1 MSKVV
6 ILSTNYSPAKPRYA
20 VKSSV
25 DSQVIIGDKADK
37 EWMARIK
44 YHTPP
49 DIL

>member
-1 MSKVV
+1 MSKFV
-6 ILSTNYSPAKPRYA
+6 ILPTNRPLGAPRHT

-25 DSQVIIGDKADK
+25 DSQVIIGGKADK

-44 YHTPP
+44 YHAPP

>member
-1 MSKVV
+1 MSKFV
-6 ILSTNYSPAKPRYA
+6 ILPTNHHIGAPRHT

-37 EWMARIK
+37 EWMTRIK